1 MSMQERA
8 NAMALEKRVAAL
20 EATVERMVAE
30 RAMMHVADQQSRELA
45 RDLKAAKRG

>member
-20 EATVERMVAE
+20 EADVEALKLALAE
-30 RAMMHVADQQSRELA
+30 RVQLQVSRPGGQ
-45 RDLKAAKRG
+45 LKALSRG

>member
-20 EATVERMVAE
+20 EGEVQVLRRIVEE
-30 RAMMHVADQQSRELA
+30 QQRQWETGFK
-45 RDLKAAKRG
+45 DYTLKAAKRG